1 MAQSGFD
8 RRRVNGPNES
18 LQPVYDDGI
27 KESNVLYKA
36 WKPGEARRKRQAKDI
51 RPICARHTAT
61 PPTPFVTQTVL
72 KTGFIKQANGSA
84 YIETEHTK
92 VACAVYGPRQSK
104 SSSYHEIGRLSVEV
118 KFTPFSS
125 LVRRVPI
132 RDAEDRS
139 VANLIQQALTS
150 SVRLDLLPKSV
161 IDIFVT
167 VIECD
172 GIESCIA
179 AATVAA
185 STSLAKAG
193 IEMLGLVISCSG
205 AVVGDDV
212 WLDPNEEETQL
223 ASGILLCACMPAL
236 GVMTN
241 VWQTGCLPL
250 AKAFQSLQ
258 LCQERCIDI
267 HQIAAQALHED

>member
-18 LQPVYDDGI
+18 FQPIFDDDC
-27 KESNVLYKA
+27 EDPSVLYKG
-36 WKPGEARRKRQAKDI
+36 WKIGQARRDRRPEDI
-51 RPICARHTAT
+51 RPI
-61 PPTPFVTQTVL
+61 FL

-84 YIETEHTK
+84 YIETQRTK
-92 VACAVYGPRQSK
+92 IACAIYGPRQSK
-104 SSSYHEIGRLSVEV
+104 SHSYHEVGKLSVEV

-125 LVRRVPI
+125 RVRRVPI

-139 VANLIQQALTS
+139 IANLIQQALAP

-161 IDIFVT
+161 IDISIT

-172 GIESCIA
+172 GIESCVA

-193 IEMLGLVISCSG
+193 IEMLGLVLSCAG
-205 AVVGDDV
+205 AVIGEDV
-212 WLDPNEEETQL
+212 WLDPTEEETQL
-223 ASGILLCACMPAL
+223 ATGMLLCACIPAL
-236 GVMTN
+236 GSTTN
-241 VWQTGCLPL
+241 VWQTGRILP
-250 AKAFQSLQ
+250 AKAIQGLQ
-258 LCQERCIDI
+258 LCQERCVEI
-267 HQIAAQALHED
+267 HQIVAQALHEDESNSSAGS

>member
-8 RRRVNGPNES
+8 RRRVNGPSES
-18 LQPVYDDGI
+18 FQPIFDDDEGPG
-27 KESNVLYKA
+27 VLYRG
-36 WKPGEARRKRQAKDI
+36 WKLGQTRRKRRAEDI
-51 RPICARHTAT
+51 RPI
-61 PPTPFVTQTVL
+61 FL
-72 KTGFIKQANGSA
+72 KTGLINQANGSA

-92 VACAVYGPRQSK
+92 IACAVYGPRQSK
-104 SSSYHEIGRLSVEV
+104 SSTYHEVGRLSVEV

-132 RDAEDRS
+132 RDAEDRTIAS
-139 VANLIQQALTS
+139 LVQQALTP

-161 IDIFVT
+161 IDISIT

-179 AATVAA
+179 AAIVAA
-185 STSLAKAG
+185 SASLVKAG
-193 IEMLGLVISCSG
+193 IEMLGLVASCAG
-205 AVVGDDV
+205 AVIGEDV
-212 WLDPNEEETQL
+212 WLDPTEEETQL

-236 GVMTN
+236 GSTTS
-241 VWQTGCLPL
+241 VWQMGRVLP
-250 AKAFQSLQ
+250 AKAFQSLR

-267 HQIAAQALHED
+267 HQTVAQVLHEDESSS